1 MSEISIIASDVQAVI
16 TSAIAFRILFNFP
29 LWFGC
34 VITAVDAITFL
45 SLHLLG
51 IRSLESFFVA
61 IVAVMSICFFWTFSL
76 RLPDPVEVLQGSLI
90 PTIPSYGLATA
101 VGIVGSLILPQNYY
115 VHSAIVLTREVD
127 RSNPVQVREA
137 NKYMLADA
145 GVALFIAF
153 VLNFC
158 VISSFAELFFD
169 KECALASTTS
179 ACIADSKNFH
189 HDSHIYGECITPD
202 NDAGFCQ
209 HIGLSGADAALEGAL
224 GSTAGFVWACGLLA
238 SAQSS
243 TMTITYAG
251 QFINDGF
258 GEFHIPLYQRISLCR
273 IAALI
278 PSVLAAT
285 LEATYPSAMDDATQ
299 IGNIIASFCV
309 PFSILPMLKF
319 CCSTRLMGEHVMDKY
334 QAYVIAAV
342 ATFLISLNGTLLWEY
357 AFKLDFLLPSE
368 VCAVL
373 GISSTIFYVYLN
385 YLMVDEEMDELIA
398 NAWQWLRSCGGGG
411 RKSDRDTLDQS
422 GHSTTGLIR

>member
-16 TSAIAFRILFNFP
+16 TSAIAFRILFGFP

-34 VITAVDAITFL
+34 IVTAVDAITFL

-101 VGIVGSLILPQNYY
+101 VGIIGSLILPQNYY

-169 KECALASTTS
+169 KGTLSFVGCLLVTFSYSVIVSLSLCVTVECALASTTS
-179 ACIADSKNFH
+179 ACIADSGAYH
-189 HDSHIYGECITPD
+189 HDEHTYGECTTPD
-202 NDAGFCQ
+202 NDAGYCQ

-258 GEFHIPLYQRISLCR
+258 GEV
-273 IAALI
+273 
-278 PSVLAAT
+278 SV
-285 LEATYPSAMDDATQ
+285 
-299 IGNIIASFCV
+299 
-309 PFSILPMLKF
+309 
-319 CCSTRLMGEHVMDKY
+319 
-334 QAYVIAAV
+334 
-342 ATFLISLNGTLLWEY
+342 
-357 AFKLDFLLPSE
+357 
-368 VCAVL
+368 
-373 GISSTIFYVYLN
+373 
-385 YLMVDEEMDELIA
+385 
-398 NAWQWLRSCGGGG
+398 
-411 RKSDRDTLDQS
+411 
-422 GHSTTGLIR
+422 GHD